1 MKDYDF
7 NEKVTEYSAKQRK
20 EIPVW
25 VSPKYSQSRE
35 KAIEIIEKYDNINEG
50 DFWILMNETKSGKMA
65 YTGLIISHNGCLK
78 LNDHLP
84 AELQFKPSCMSLDKD
99 GYGGS
104 LVYTYVNDKQ
114 GLYEVGEV
122 SQGNCKNSYPYA
134 MALKRCFDRVVLKN
148 SKLAYSGVYS
158 DSEADEFAERVEDR
172 QMDDLKAESKAKLKE
187 SEPFTFDDLKALKE
201 TDRVPAGAADY
212 LLNLASDTNSNL
224 TELYKYY
231 EVSDLSEMTLKQF
244 RHCLNILEKRQSEQN
259 GE

>member
-7 NEKVTEYSAKQRK
+7 NEKVTEYSAKQKK

-25 VSPKYSQSRE
+25 VSPKYTQSRE

-84 AELQFKPSCMSLDKD
+84 EELQFKPSCMSLDKD

-148 SKLAYSGVYS
+148 SKLAYNGVYS
-158 DSEADEFAERVEDR
+158 DSEADEFAERIEEPET
-172 QMDDLKAESKAKLKE
+172 QAEAKERIIERETWRGKVLELAHEKNIGFKE
-187 SEPFTFDDLKALKE
+187 L
-201 TDRVPAGAADY
+201 AADY
-212 LLNLASDTNSNL
+212 NL
-224 TELYKYY
+224 TSNTTAEEFKKVY
-231 EVSDLSEMTLKQF
+231 EDL
-244 RHCLNILEKRQSEQN
+244 RDEKPIK
-259 GE
+259 

>member
-1 MKDYDF
+1 MNYHF
-7 NEKVTEYSAKQRK
+7 NEKTAEWSSKQRK

-25 VSPKYSQSRE
+25 QSPKYEQSKQ
-35 KAIEIIEKYDNINEG
+35 KAIEIIDKYDDITEA
-50 DFWILMNETKSGKMA
+50 DFWILMNETKTEKMA

-78 LNDHLP
+78 LNDHLS
-84 AELQFKPSCMSLDKD
+84 EDLQFVPSCMSFDKD
-99 GYGGS
+99 GYNGS

-122 SQGNCKNSYPYA
+122 SSANCKNSYPYA

-187 SEPFTFDDLKALKE
+187 SKTFTFDDLKSLKE
-201 TDRVPAGAADY
+201 TDFVPAGAADY

-224 TELYKYY
+224 SELYRYY
-231 EVSDLSEMTLKQF
+231 EVSDLSEMTVKQF
-244 RHCLNILEKRQSEQN
+244 RHCLNILEKRQREQN
-259 GE
+259 GK